1 MEYNNVLPN
10 GLQQYNSV
18 KLEKASIKMTSQ
30 ITLSVVT
37 KVLKRIFLTVL
48 GSGGSFILPLIL
60 FIII

>member
-1 MEYNNVLPN
+1 MKYNNVLPN

-37 KVLKRIFLTVL
+37 KVLKC
-48 GSGGSFILPLIL
+48 IL
-60 FIII
+60 